1 MEKHLQSLS
10 FSGREIEAESCIDEK
25 AQNYDC
31 HIYLAAAVADEGA
44 LIFLASVYVQDSGV
58 RDFSFY
64 SSSDFRDMPNRF

>member
-31 HIYLAAAVADEGA
+31 HIYLAAAVADGGRA
-44 LIFLASVYVQDSGV
+44 YFLSLGLRS
-58 RDFSFY
+58 R
-64 SSSDFRDMPNRF
+64 FRGS